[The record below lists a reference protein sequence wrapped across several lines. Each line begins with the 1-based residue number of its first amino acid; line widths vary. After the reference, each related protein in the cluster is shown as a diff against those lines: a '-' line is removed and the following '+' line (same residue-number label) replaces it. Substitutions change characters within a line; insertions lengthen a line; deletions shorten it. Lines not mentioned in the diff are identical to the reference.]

1 MARKKISLNRQESE
15 QNSEKI
21 QNLKLSDK
29 KFEITMIN
37 ILSIRIEK
45 VDNMQEQTGAISKD
59 MEASRKKE
67 KRNARNFKK

>member
-1 MARKKISLNRQESE
+1 MARKEISLNRQESE

-37 ILSIRIEK
+37 ILSILIEK
-45 VDNMQEQTGAISKD
+45 VDNMQEQMGAISRE
-59 MEASRKKE
+59 MEASRK
-67 KRNARNFKK
+67 N